1 MIFGEKLSEICKDG
15 GCTHKNLADLFNV
28 STDYLLGRTSIN
40 QDYTSLNDEM
50 IGKFSLY
57 EYINETINLDK
68 EHRLMLSKAL
78 QLIAL

>member
-1 MIFGEKLSEICKDG
+1 
-15 GCTHKNLADLFNV
+15 
-28 STDYLLGRTSIN
+28 
-40 QDYTSLNDEM
+40 M

-78 QLIAL
+78 QLIALENRINAENS